1 MPYTAKVSNAGVSV
15 DTNNDGIP
23 DGRAITLKNAG
34 NFNTFSLS
42 NGVLTLEGP
51 TGGAVPGGSDT
62 HVQFN
67 DGGSSFGGESTF
79 VYNKTS
85 NTLTVSNIVVSGD
98 LTVSGTTTTI
108 NTATLDVADN
118 IITLNSDY
126 SGSSPTENAGIKV
139 NRGGGSEPDAELLW
153 DETNDQWDFDTYAL
167 GSVGKVYAA
176 GSGAVYTFT
185 SDTDTGIE
193 HTGLD
198 QLGLLVGSNRV
209 LMVNANGVHIDPT
222 GASGAG
228 SNQALL
234 VDNISIDT
242 NTIASTNTDG
252 NIVLAPNG
260 SGDVQLDADTVRV
273 GDSGANATITTNGAG
288 DLILNTNAGTNSGS
302 VTIEDGAN
310 NDILIMPDGTGKV
323 GINQATP
330 THRLHVDGDAL
341 ITGGLTVQG
350 TTTTA
355 STTNTLIADSLITL
369 NEGESGTGVTGNIAG
384 FEIDRGAAGE
394 IARFVWDDNDD
405 YFKPQIE
412 TGAGAGTYNTANLKV
427 NIFDAAG
434 AVTIAGN
441 LTVDTN
447 VLYVDTTNNR
457 VGINKTPTVALDVSG
472 SALISTDLTVS
483 GNTEL
488 TGRTLA
494 HLVAKVEN
502 ATVSTIS
509 KGTPVYISGTHA
521 SGRPQVEEAD
531 ANGSGTYPSIG
542 IVFADI
548 SAGTTGYVLTFGTIE
563 DVAAARFVGS
573 DPSAGDTV
581 YLSETVGKLTVDR
594 PTATGSEVQNVGR
607 IAKTN
612 ISVSGGT
619 GTAHVLVQGPG
630 RTNDIPNDI
639 GDEDIIAAAT
649 PTNYSPTASTVEGH
663 LAGID
668 TALGS
673 VGGGGGGTPSGVA
686 GAIQFSDGSAFDDDD
701 ANLHWDDGNNR
712 LGVGTNTPTNALHVK
727 TTVYT
732 GDEAYAARFQAYEG
746 NVGVTRYGGIHLSN
760 DNTAPIDG
768 EAWES
773 DRWQIG
779 QRDGNQLDI
788 SYGTPSNTNI
798 PSSETDLRI
807 TTAGDV
813 GIGLGATDPSAKLH
827 VNGNVLVEDPTSD
840 GSSDHLLEVKSG
852 ASATPD
858 NARILVSAD
867 TDAKLPMF
875 NLRDV
880 EANSGTFTPNY
891 SAYVA
896 LDRATPIVTGS
907 AQNDMLIANGYY
919 NKDIHLCTNNAG
931 DGLGAQA
938 RLTIVGSDGDVGI
951 GTTSPAQKLHVNGT
965 IRQTGATS
973 AVLVADSNGDLV
985 AATYVTDTAYSTTD
999 TTDAAADIYA
1009 ANPANWV
1016 GPPPTTV
1023 AQALDRIAAW
1033 AVAGAPP
1040 GPIP

>member
-1 MPYTAKVSNAGVSV
+1 MPYTSKVSNAGVSV

-42 NGVLTLEGP
+42 NGVLTLQGP
-51 TGGAVPGGSDT
+51 TGGAAIGGSDT

-67 DGGSSFGGESTF
+67 DGGVFNGESTF

-139 NRGGGSEPDAELLW
+139 NRGGGSAPDAELLW

-176 GSGAVYTFT
+176 GSNAVYTFT

-198 QLGLLVGSNRV
+198 QLGLLVGNTRV
-209 LMVNANGVHIDPT
+209 LMVNANGIHIAPA
-222 GASGAG
+222 GATGAG
-228 SNQALL
+228 SDQALL

-242 NTIASTNTDG
+242 NTIASTNTNG
-252 NIVLAPNG
+252 NVVIAPNG
-260 SGDVQLDADTVRV
+260 TGDVQLDADTVRV

-434 AVTIAGN
+434 AVTVAGN

-447 VLYVDTTNNR
+447 VLYVDVSNNW
-457 VGINKTPTVALDVSG
+457 VGINKTPTVELDVSG
-472 SALISTDLTVS
+472 SAAISSDLTVTGDAEFQGKTIANLVQHVTN
-483 GNTEL
+483 GN
-488 TGRTLA
+488 G
-494 HLVAKVEN
+494 
-502 ATVSTIS
+502 VSEGALQ
-509 KGTPVYISGTHA
+509 KGEPVYISGTTPGGQA
-521 SGRPQVEEAD
+521 VVKEAD
-531 ANGSGTYPSIG
+531 ANGSGTYPAIGLVWSDIAFSGTGYIITFG
-542 IVFADI
+542 IV
-548 SAGTTGYVLTFGTIE
+548 E
-563 DVAAARFVGS
+563 DVAAGVFVGS

-581 YLSETVGKLTVDR
+581 YLSETAAHLTVDR
-594 PTATGSEVQNVGR
+594 PTATGSVVQNIGR
-607 IAKTN
+607 ITKSN
-612 ISVSGGT
+612 ISISGGT
-619 GTAHVLVQGPG
+619 GTAHILVQGPG
-630 RTNDIPNDI
+630 RVNDIPNDI
-639 GDEDIIAAAT
+639 GDEDIIAAASA
-649 PTNYSPTASTVEGH
+649 TNYTPTASTVEGH

-673 VGGGGGGTPSGVA
+673 VGGGSVRTVTAGGNTLDPSETLAFTAGTGITITESA
-686 GAIQFSDGSAFDDDD
+686 GAVTI
-701 ANLHWDDGNNR
+701 
-712 LGVGTNTPTNALHVK
+712 TNT
-727 TTVYT
+727 
-732 GDEAYAARFQAYEG
+732 
-746 NVGVTRYGGIHLSN
+746 
-760 DNTAPIDG
+760 
-768 EAWES
+768 
-773 DRWQIG
+773 
-779 QRDGNQLDI
+779 
-788 SYGTPSNTNI
+788 
-798 PSSETDLRI
+798 
-807 TTAGDV
+807 
-813 GIGLGATDPSAKLH
+813 
-827 VNGNVLVEDPTSD
+827 
-840 GSSDHLLEVKSG
+840 
-852 ASATPD
+852 
-858 NARILVSAD
+858 
-867 TDAKLPMF
+867 
-875 NLRDV
+875 
-880 EANSGTFTPNY
+880 
-891 SAYVA
+891 
-896 LDRATPIVTGS
+896 
-907 AQNDMLIANGYY
+907 
-919 NKDIHLCTNNAG
+919 
-931 DGLGAQA
+931 
-938 RLTIVGSDGDVGI
+938 
-951 GTTSPAQKLHVNGT
+951 
-965 IRQTGATS
+965 
-973 AVLVADSNGDLV
+973 
-985 AATYVTDTAYSTTD
+985 VTDTVRTVTAGGNTLDPSETLAFTAGSNVTITESAGAVTISSTDTD
-999 TTDAAADIYA
+999 TTDANADVYIPA
-1009 ANPANWV
+1009 GANPAAWNA
-1016 GPPPTTV
+1016 PPPTTV
-1023 AQALDRIAAW
+1023 AEALDRLAAY
-1033 AVAGAPP
+1033 VVTIPGAPP
-1040 GPIP
+1040 TIP

>member
-1 MPYTAKVSNAGVSV
+1 M
-15 DTNNDGIP
+15 
-23 DGRAITLKNAG
+23 
-34 NFNTFSLS
+34 
-42 NGVLTLEGP
+42 
-51 TGGAVPGGSDT
+51 
-62 HVQFN
+62 
-67 DGGSSFGGESTF
+67 
-79 VYNKTS
+79 
-85 NTLTVSNIVVSGD
+85 
-98 LTVSGTTTTI
+98 
-108 NTATLDVADN
+108 
-118 IITLNSDY
+118 
-126 SGSSPTENAGIKV
+126 
-139 NRGGGSEPDAELLW
+139 
-153 DETNDQWDFDTYAL
+153 
-167 GSVGKVYAA
+167 
-176 GSGAVYTFT
+176 
-185 SDTDTGIE
+185 
-193 HTGLD
+193 
-198 QLGLLVGSNRV
+198 
-209 LMVNANGVHIDPT
+209 
-222 GASGAG
+222 
-228 SNQALL
+228 
-234 VDNISIDT
+234 
-242 NTIASTNTDG
+242 
-252 NIVLAPNG
+252 
-260 SGDVQLDADTVRV
+260 
-273 GDSGANATITTNGAG
+273 
-288 DLILNTNAGTNSGS
+288 
-302 VTIEDGAN
+302 
-310 NDILIMPDGTGKV
+310 
-323 GINQATP
+323 
-330 THRLHVDGDAL
+330 
-341 ITGGLTVQG
+341 
-350 TTTTA
+350 
-355 STTNTLIADSLITL
+355 
-369 NEGESGTGVTGNIAG
+369 
-384 FEIDRGAAGE
+384 
-394 IARFVWDDNDD
+394 
-405 YFKPQIE
+405 
-412 TGAGAGTYNTANLKV
+412 
-427 NIFDAAG
+427 
-434 AVTIAGN
+434 
-441 LTVDTN
+441 
-447 VLYVDTTNNR
+447 
-457 VGINKTPTVALDVSG
+457 
-472 SALISTDLTVS
+472 
-483 GNTEL
+483 
-488 TGRTLA
+488 
-494 HLVAKVEN
+494 
-502 ATVSTIS
+502 
-509 KGTPVYISGTHA
+509 
-521 SGRPQVEEAD
+521 
-531 ANGSGTYPSIG
+531 
-542 IVFADI
+542 
-548 SAGTTGYVLTFGTIE
+548 
-563 DVAAARFVGS
+563 
-573 DPSAGDTV
+573 
-581 YLSETVGKLTVDR
+581 
-594 PTATGSEVQNVGR
+594 
-607 IAKTN
+607 
-612 ISVSGGT
+612 
-619 GTAHVLVQGPG
+619 
-630 RTNDIPNDI
+630 
-639 GDEDIIAAAT
+639 
-649 PTNYSPTASTVEGH
+649 
-663 LAGID
+663 
-668 TALGS
+668 
-673 VGGGGGGTPSGVA
+673 A